1 MRKLLFI
8 FFFVPII
15 SFGQSFPEDPVD
27 KKTTK
32 YDKTVFD
39 NKSYKVNTTPK
50 IGEVGEIITIFNKE
64 SNSTFTVG
72 EEEWAFYFYD
82 LIDNYL
88 IIDQTTAAAGG
99 LIIYDLNSQKTI
111 FEHSYMGNLVTLNN
125 KIHFKYEVEIESES
139 EKPECPQIIIDI
151 GYGICYLEEL
161 VYDLYEN
168 KFIRTGQYECSYC
181 E

>member
-1 MRKLLFI
+1 MKKLLFI
-8 FFFVPII
+8 FFCVSII
-15 SFGQSFPEDPVD
+15 SFGQSFPEYTVD
-27 KKTTK
+27 KIITK

-50 IGEVGEIITIFNKE
+50 NDEVGDIITIFNKE
-64 SNSTFTVG
+64 SNSIFIVG

-88 IIDQTTAAAGG
+88 IIDQTTGAVGG
-99 LIIYDLNSQKTI
+99 LIIYDLNIQKII
-111 FEHSYMGNLVTLNN
+111 FEHSYMGDLVTLN
-125 KIHFKYEVEIESES
+125 KKFYFKYEVEIESES

-151 GYGICYLEEL
+151 GSGICYLEEL
-161 VYDLYEN
+161 VYDLDEN
-168 KFIRTGQYECSYC
+168 KYFPTGQYECSYC

>member
-1 MRKLLFI
+1 MKKLLYI
-8 FFFVPII
+8 FFLVPFIN
-15 SFGQSFPEDPVD
+15 FGQSFTEDLVD
-27 KKTTK
+27 KKITK
-32 YDKTVFD
+32 FDKTVFD

-64 SNSTFTVG
+64 SNLTFIVG

-88 IIDQTTAAAGG
+88 IVDQTTGVAGS
-99 LIIYDLNSQKTI
+99 LIIYDLNSQKKI
-111 FEHSYMGNLVTLNN
+111 FEHSYMGSLVVLNN
-125 KIHFKYEVEIESES
+125 KINFKYEVEIESES
-139 EKPECPQIIIDI
+139 EKPECPQVIIDI

-161 VYDLYEN
+161 FYDLYKN